1 MSTRTAFLPF
11 KEYPST
17 LARYSNSD
25 QLQAHQYKQILE
37 SELGQNFY
45 QHEFP
50 TMNEFAQGRGNANI
64 PVTSNSST
72 VIVDN
77 KPINV
82 YQQFWQYKQN
92 GGTIFTDWNSAGV
105 ANLNTDISIS
115 EMPLHGE
122 IEDPTLVLSNTNNVR
137 NNLQRYGKEYLTTT
151 NLLNSIAFKNGV
163 SFESGNLS
171 PKRSGSRVETEM
183 IEHSNFA
190 NREDGDLY
198 SRQIKQL
205 DVSLPIEYANNT
217 RSHWVYANFAF
228 IRPNK
233 RLKVFHLQQ
242 KYGIFDLDSI
252 KMVGESCLTSN
263 FNITPKGMEYP
274 VDVLSDDMNFPPV
287 SNPSFYSG
295 VRRGQVEGVGSNMY
309 CSANTNFVTMPK
321 NSAYPDLDT
330 SFQVM
335 PGTNSITLGTVMSPK
350 LREFVQGQLFDFN
363 RKIVVMQIYSQYKD
377 LLGSDNVLSRL
388 ENKYPEIFQQPFLPA
403 KPGRRNVTMF
413 EYYSDLSEGD
423 KYKFVFNYQRNFAQT
438 HLMHPEVETFINHLS
453 IMKFSGNNVNNP
465 GVKGSVLLR
474 ELNTI
479 LGKRMDDSIEI
490 DSPGVFLLLPTML
503 SQDVFGVRKNIPEQ
517 FSGTIPEINNQMAMS
532 ARDTNSTFTPI
543 IDHGKRNRT
552 DPNECITHT
561 DPWNYEL
568 NATNCAFRDSAG
580 RWIQKEHPNFVPNMF
595 NDPNNYNND
604 IDNTGD
610 NPYAGANPYN
620 APTSF

>member
-37 SELGQNFY
+37 SELGQHFY
-45 QHEFP
+45 QREFP

-64 PVTSNSST
+64 PVNNNILE
-72 VIVDN
+72 VVVDN
-77 KPINV
+77 KPVNV
-82 YQQFWQYKQN
+82 YEQFWQYKQN

-151 NLLNSIAFKNGV
+151 NLLNSIAFQNGV

-190 NREDGDLY
+190 DRENGDLY

-228 IRPNK
+228 IRPNPNK

-242 KYGIFDLDSI
+242 KYGVFDLDSM
-252 KMVGESCLTSN
+252 KMVGASCLTSN

-335 PGTNSITLGTVMSPK
+335 NGTNSITLGTVMSPK
-350 LREFVQGQLFDFN
+350 LREFIQEQLFDFN
-363 RKIVVMQIYSQYKD
+363 RKIVVMQIHSQYATTSAGPE
-377 LLGSDNVLSRL
+377 LM
-388 ENKYPEIFQQPFLPA
+388 NKYPDIFQIPMFVSN
-403 KPGRRNVTMF
+403 RNPNKKLTMY
-413 EYYSDLSEGD
+413 EYYTQLEESD

-453 IMKFSGNNVNNP
+453 IMKFSGNNINNP
-465 GVKGSVLLR
+465 DIKGSVLLR
-474 ELNTI
+474 ELNNI
-479 LGKRMDDSIEI
+479 LHKGMDDSIEI

-517 FSGTIPEINNQMAMS
+517 FSGTIPQINNDMARS
-532 ARDTNSTFTPI
+532 ARNPNSAFTPI
-543 IDHGKRNRT
+543 IDHGKRNRA

-595 NDPNNYNND
+595 NDPNNLNND
-604 IDNTGD
+604 LTNLDNIH
-610 NPYAGANPYN
+610 AGINPYN